1 MKIQINQ
8 DSSISETEITV
19 NCKRIDGSI
28 EKMISMLRM
37 LDFKLTGV
45 KEKQTFV
52 LDTKKVL
59 YIESVD
65 KKTFLYTTEEVYES
79 TLKLYELEEQLSAI
93 DFLRANKACIINFNQ
108 IRALK
113 ADLDGKLLITMN
125 NNERLFVSRQYAPGF
140 KEKLGVK

>member
-8 DSSISETEITV
+8 DSGISETEITV
-19 NCKRIDGSI
+19 NCNRLDGTI
-28 EKMISMLRM
+28 EKIISMLRM
-37 LDFKLTGV
+37 LDYKLTGV
-45 KEKQTFV
+45 KDKQTFV

-79 TLKLYELEEQLSAI
+79 PLRLYELEEQLAAI
-93 DFLRANKACIINFNQ
+93 DFLRANKSCIINFNQ
-108 IRALK
+108 IKALK